1 MVLEVSCP
9 CDCEVTLAMGW
20 RCLVDSGV
28 PKSSIKYLS
37 SFATA
42 NSKSHLQTIVP
53 NPWSKNLGNMY
64 QVQFKFLLVICLKSC
79 TFMSQQVTSYC
90 KNQKVSLHST
100 QLMYLSSLN
109 ILSYSHLDLP
119 ATELCELTVYT
130 EICVVHTHP

>member
-1 MVLEVSCP
+1 
-9 CDCEVTLAMGW
+9 
-20 RCLVDSGV
+20 
-28 PKSSIKYLS
+28 
-37 SFATA
+37 
-42 NSKSHLQTIVP
+42 
-53 NPWSKNLGNMY
+53 
-64 QVQFKFLLVICLKSC
+64 
-79 TFMSQQVTSYC
+79 MSQQVTSYC